1 MATSNQE
8 VMVLS
13 DLTVDLEQFRQQF
26 NNYLSTKNVWKGE
39 LTTQTSQTLIDLIS
53 TIGTFDQAKIIRAK
67 EDAYSETAQSDDA
80 IRSITQMQGLRMTRM
95 LPAEITVELSSQAS
109 VTIAP
114 YTVFMA
120 GGYSY
125 FNREQIILNVNDPVE
140 VSLYEGRVQIFVMG
154 GLGTSYQAFVSEEA
168 GFVVSDSDVVVR
180 INNVMIPRSLG
191 TMWNYREQPAF
202 SDLTLADGR
211 LIVQFGSEH
220 FGSRPEVNDI
230 VSVMY
235 VVTEGSANNNRVLL
249 NKRVTTETHHSVS
262 GKVLSNPTGGTD
274 QKSVIVYKNV
284 SSGSFG
290 TYQSGVTKSQYTALV
305 NTYPGVV
312 DAVTQAQREINPGDL
327 FWMNTIR
334 VSALTNSPWTQNQQ
348 RDFIQYL
355 QKITMYAARFIWQD
369 AIPIDQDV
377 QLEVYA
383 FNTAV
388 LSQVQQQAEDAI
400 TELFRPKPG
409 ILMTD
414 FYASDLIEAVLHNTG
429 NQVSYVQVVA
439 PTSAMLVTAPSSP
452 TTEFT
457 VELGGTLSEQMYAY
471 CVSVTTPGDVGTPNG
486 WVYPQIAGS
495 TNRTVV
501 LSWDP
506 VPGAIEYKV
515 WGREA
520 GHIGLL
526 ATITNMNITKF
537 VDDGTIT
544 PVGGLP
550 NTLPMSPI
558 RYNRLRDLQVSVRY
572 ASRQQRMDGT
582 PQRNILGW

>member
-1 MATSNQE
+1 MATNQE
-8 VMVLS
+8 VLVLS
-13 DLTVDLEQFRQQF
+13 DLTADREQFKQQF

-53 TIGTFDQAKIIRAK
+53 TVGTFDQAKIIRAK

-95 LPAEITVELSSQAS
+95 LPAEISVELETQTP
-109 VTIAP
+109 VTISP

-125 FNREQIILNVNDPVE
+125 FNREQIVLEANNPV
-140 VSLYEGRVQIFVMG
+140 VVPLYEGRVQVFVMG
-154 GLGTSYQAFVSEEA
+154 GLGTSYQAFVSEED

-191 TMWNYREQPAF
+191 TMWNYKNQPAF

-220 FGSRPEVNDI
+220 YGSRPEVNDD
-230 VSVMY
+230 VSIMY
-235 VVTEGSANNNRVLL
+235 VVTEGNANNNRVLI
-249 NKRVTTETHHSVS
+249 NKRVSTETHPSVS
-262 GKVLSNPTGGTD
+262 GKVLTNPTGGTD
-274 QKSVIVYKNV
+274 QKSVVVYKNV

-305 NTYPGVV
+305 NTYPGVI

-369 AIPIDQDV
+369 AIPIDRDV
-377 QLEVYA
+377 QVEVYA

-400 TELFRPKPG
+400 IELFRPKPG

-414 FYASDLIEAVLHNTG
+414 LYASDLIEAIMHSTN
-429 NQVSYVQVVA
+429 NQISYVQVVA
-439 PTSAMLVTAPSSP
+439 PAGAMLVTAPSSP
-452 TTEFT
+452 NTEFSI
-457 VELGGTLSEQMYAY
+457 EFGGSLSEKMYSY
-471 CVSVTTPGDVGTPNG
+471 CISVTTPEDTGTPDG
-486 WVYPQIAGS
+486 WVYPQIVGS
-495 TNRTVV
+495 TNKTVA

-506 VPGAIEYKV
+506 VPGATEYKV

-520 GHIGLL
+520 GQIGLL
-526 ATITNMNITKF
+526 ATITDMSITKF
-537 VDDGTIT
+537 VDDGSIVPT
-544 PVGGLP
+544 GGLP
-550 NTLPMSPI
+550 NTLPMAPI
-558 RYNRLRDLQVSVRY
+558 RYNRLRDLQVIARY